1 MHPTLDVVGRL
12 GVGYS
17 FPDWLVALWVG
28 QFGVEETELLC
39 EWMNQPPHLDLRVNG
54 RRGSFESLEQILG
67 TLDVVVSRIPGV
79 PMGLRLSHSP
89 GPIQE
94 MPGFAAGEWMV
105 QDASAQLVGYLV
117 DPQPGEVVADL
128 CAAPGGKSVH
138 LAELMGDVGRVIAL
152 DKTGSRLKKV
162 QQNVDRMGITS
173 IEMLE
178 GDAREVRT
186 WDGMCDRVLVDA
198 PCSGL
203 GTLNR
208 HADARWRQSPESIE
222 TLVMLQG
229 EILASAARWVKP
241 GGRLVYSTCTLHPA
255 ENEGVV
261 KSFLAAHPGW
271 AIDRVEEGNP
281 VFPLMEVDGWVRV
294 VPHRQDM
301 DGFFMVRLRRV

>member
-1 MHPTLDVVGRL
+1 
-12 GVGYS
+12 
-17 FPDWLVALWVG
+17 
-28 QFGVEETELLC
+28 
-39 EWMNQPPHLDLRVNG
+39 
-54 RRGSFESLEQILG
+54 
-67 TLDVVVSRIPGV
+67 
-79 PMGLRLSHSP
+79 
-89 GPIQE
+89 
-94 MPGFAAGEWMV
+94 
-105 QDASAQLVGYLV
+105 
-117 DPQPGEVVADL
+117 
-128 CAAPGGKSVH
+128 VH

-186 WDGMCDRVLVDA
+186 WDGLCDRVLVDA

-222 TLVMLQG
+222 TLVVLQG

-261 KSFLAAHPGW
+261 KSFLAAHSGW

-281 VFPLMEVDGWVRV
+281 VFPLMEVEGWVRV